1 MCHNCIAVVIS
12 ISVSIGI
19 DLAIAVILFSK
30 AIANGKA
37 VTIDTAF
44 ATGSYCRTTV
54 AIGIAFSVG
63 IIIVVE

>member
-1 MCHNCIAVVIS
+1 MALH
-12 ISVSIGI
+12 
-19 DLAIAVILFSK
+19 LAIAVILISK

-37 VTIDTAF
+37 VAIDTAF